1 MLAEECCV
9 VLELSS
15 RVVLNFLEGALQG
28 GIREQNDFVF
38 SLCLTATI
46 NVNLL
51 VMVVVG
57 MVGVGTVGDWNLGA
71 CPFPKHVTL
80 RP

>member
-1 MLAEECCV
+1 M
-9 VLELSS
+9 S
-15 RVVLNFLEGALQG
+15 GKHG
-28 GIREQNDFVF
+28 GKGNIEVPGSVF
-38 SLCLTATI
+38 RTFQLY
-46 NVNLL
+46 LL

-57 MVGVGTVGDWNLGA
+57 IVGVGTVGDWNLGA